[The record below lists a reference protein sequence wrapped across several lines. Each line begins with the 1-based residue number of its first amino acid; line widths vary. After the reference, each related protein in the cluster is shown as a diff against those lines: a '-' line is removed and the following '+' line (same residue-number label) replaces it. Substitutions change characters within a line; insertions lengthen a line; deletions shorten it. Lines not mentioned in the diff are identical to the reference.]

1 MADVYAVS
9 EIKIFNKEETGKI
22 IFLHKS
28 HNKGVK
34 PIKNLRRKQLWQTM
48 QTTVTMQTTQIM
60 RTMPTI
66 PARILP
72 TALRIPV
79 PRILAR
85 MQTTQ
90 ITAITKLPKH
100 PKGLPAAGLKGDRK
114 RGGFQEESVSLQL
127 SLLESPGT
135 QLGKIGY
142 GNFSM
147 KNA

>member
-1 MADVYAVS
+1 M
-9 EIKIFNKEETGKI
+9 
-22 IFLHKS
+22 HKS

-48 QTTVTMQTTQIM
+48 QTTAAMQTTQIM

-66 PARILP
+66 PARILL
-72 TALRIPV
+72 TAQRILV

-100 PKGLPAAGLKGDRK
+100 PKGLPAAGPAGDRK
-114 RGGFQEESVSLQL
+114 RDGFQEESVSLHL
-127 SLLESPGT
+127 SLMAPWAF
-135 QLGKIGY
+135 
-142 GNFSM
+142 N
-147 KNA
+147 